1 MHPFHDYLCQQL
13 DDMLKKRG
21 VIVFYDPRREFE
33 PFFDCELQETGTGY
47 DGLPRV
53 FVKERLTFVACHEGS
68 FFALRNAVEP
78 IADLDKP
85 EPLIVYLPGIDRD
98 RQTSVLM
105 ELEKSGTAYEPQLK
119 RLALNV
125 LRKRFT
131 DGQIDEMLRPASVG
145 YDDIVS
151 FLHQGEEGKSASVLR
166 TIFDGAHS
174 EALITQWLADED
186 KDATIVEKDAAVEL
200 LKLVETRLGLSVP
213 ENTTVTETR
222 DKLLRYVL
230 VSEFRSDLECDPPQ
244 SVAMVPDPPSK
255 EHVERIRDVAESL
268 RRGHA
273 DSYVALSNKVEAD
286 LGLAKAKIEA
296 DHLGNIDTFRLR
308 RTRAARLRR

>member
-1 MHPFHDYLCQQL
+1 MPDADVAIEGDTVDRVREAIASAADGVSRANVIDATGITSRQWHTAIKALLAGRVRHADWRAPRSSLPPGRRRRLMHPFHDYLCQQL
-13 DDMLKKRG
+13 DNLLKKRG
-21 VIVFYDPRREFE
+21 VIVFYDSRREFE
-33 PFFDCELQETGTGY
+33 PFFDRELQETGTGY

-53 FVKERLTFVACHEGS
+53 FVKERLTFVARHEGS

-151 FLHQGEEGKSASVLR
+151 FLHQGEEGQVRFGAPDDLR
-166 TIFDGAHS
+166 RRPQRGAHH
-174 EALITQWLADED
+174 
-186 KDATIVEKDAAVEL
+186 
-200 LKLVETRLGLSVP
+200 
-213 ENTTVTETR
+213 
-222 DKLLRYVL
+222 
-230 VSEFRSDLECDPPQ
+230 
-244 SVAMVPDPPSK
+244 PS
-255 EHVERIRDVAESL
+255 
-268 RRGHA
+268 GWP
-273 DSYVALSNKVEAD
+273 
-286 LGLAKAKIEA
+286 
-296 DHLGNIDTFRLR
+296 T
-308 RTRAARLRR
+308 RTRTRRLSRRMRPSSS

>member
-21 VIVFYDPRREFE
+21 VGRLLRPAARVRTVLRPRAAGDRHRLRRLAADVRERA
-33 PFFDCELQETGTGY
+33 PDVRGS
-47 DGLPRV
+47 PRGV
-53 FVKERLTFVACHEGS
+53 V
-68 FFALRNAVEP
+68 LRPPQTRFEP

-125 LRKRFT
+125 LRKCFT

-166 TIFDGAHS
+166 TIFDGAPERSTHHPMAGRRGQGRDDCR
-174 EALITQWLADED
+174 EGCGRRALETGGSPPWLAGAREHHGHR
-186 KDATIVEKDAAVEL
+186 DA
-200 LKLVETRLGLSVP
+200 
-213 ENTTVTETR
+213 
-222 DKLLRYVL
+222 
-230 VSEFRSDLECDPPQ
+230 
-244 SVAMVPDPPSK
+244 
-255 EHVERIRDVAESL
+255 
-268 RRGHA
+268 
-273 DSYVALSNKVEAD
+273 
-286 LGLAKAKIEA
+286 
-296 DHLGNIDTFRLR
+296 
-308 RTRAARLRR
+308 